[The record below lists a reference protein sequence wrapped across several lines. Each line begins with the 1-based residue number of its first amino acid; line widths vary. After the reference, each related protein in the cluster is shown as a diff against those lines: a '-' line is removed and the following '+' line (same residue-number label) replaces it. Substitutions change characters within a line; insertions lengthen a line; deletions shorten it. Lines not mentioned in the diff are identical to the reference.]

1 MHEDTAAKV
10 LATFSVS
17 LEKVRAEVTR
27 LLAPRRKTSVV
38 TKDNVV
44 MCRLDVAALD
54 AIDTLVEARIRPTRS
69 AAAAWLIQ
77 AGIDAHATLFEQ
89 VSANVAQI
97 RRLREETWRLGRQLT
112 ESHGAAGAPAAEA
125 EAPGATGANATPT
138 D

>member
-1 MHEDTAAKV
+1 MHEGTAAKV

-44 MCRLDVAALD
+44 MCRLDDAALD

-77 AGIDAHATLFEQ
+77 AGIDAHAAGQRCWKDATQ
-89 VSANVAQI
+89 GAD
-97 RRLREETWRLGRQLT
+97 RLLE
-112 ESHGAAGAPAAEA
+112 
-125 EAPGATGANATPT
+125 
-138 D
+138 

>member
-1 MHEDTAAKV
+1 MHEGTAAKV

-44 MCRLDVAALD
+44 MCRLDDAALD
-54 AIDTLVEARIRPTRS
+54 AVDTLVEARIRPTRS

-77 AGIDAHATLFEQ
+77 AGIDAHAALFEQ
-89 VSANVAQI
+89 VSANVARI
-97 RRLREETWRLGRQLT
+97 RRPREETWRLGWQLT
-112 ESHGAAGAPAAEA
+112 ESHGAARAHAAEA
-125 EAPGATGANATPT
+125 GPAGATGANATPT